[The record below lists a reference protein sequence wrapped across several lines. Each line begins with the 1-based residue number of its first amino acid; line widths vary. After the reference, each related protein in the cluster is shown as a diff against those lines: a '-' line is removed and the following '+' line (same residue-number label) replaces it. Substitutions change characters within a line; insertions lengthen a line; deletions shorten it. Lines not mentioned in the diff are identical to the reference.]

1 MINEVQILNQFS
13 WNSQWVHLQIH
24 RNASGSWNRLQIQS
38 GFRRISFQ
46 AAISAA
52 TIVLLKKCL
61 IISNNIAIK
70 LLTSLLFSPVSPSR
84 NHFFILTLTLTA
96 ERHAMFWLWCSLWS
110 DYKKQNNSVLLLKHF
125 DRQSTQ
131 GNLTPC
137 CSSYC
142 IEMTRGVHL
151 WIELNINPQPKM
163 ALKTL
168 LYGQVVGL
176 LGLHSRLVFSSSAR
190 EFGELEV

>member
-13 WNSQWVHLQIH
+13 WNSQWVHL
-24 RNASGSWNRLQIQS
+24 RSTVMPL
-38 GFRRISFQ
+38 
-46 AAISAA
+46 AAGIGCTFKVDSEESHFKQLFLHLIVKN
-52 TIVLLKKCL
+52 IVLLSKYL
-61 IISNNIAIK
+61 FTSNNIATK

-131 GNLTPC
+131 GNPTPC

-151 WIELNINPQPKM
+151 WIELNINSQPKM
-163 ALKTL
+163 ALETL
-168 LYGQVVGL
+168 LSGQVVGL
-176 LGLHSRLVFSSSAR
+176 SGLHSRMVFS
-190 EFGELEV
+190 

>member
-1 MINEVQILNQFS
+1 M
-13 WNSQWVHLQIH
+13 
-24 RNASGSWNRLQIQS
+24 QIQS

-46 AAISAA
+46 SAISAA

-70 LLTSLLFSPVSPSR
+70 LLTTLLFSPVSPSR

-96 ERHAMFWLWCSLWS
+96 KRHAMFWLWCSLWS

-131 GNLTPC
+131 GNPTPC

-142 IEMTRGVHL
+142 IVLYCHTMSTF
-151 WIELNINPQPKM
+151 PK
-163 ALKTL
+163 
-168 LYGQVVGL
+168 YID
-176 LGLHSRLVFSSSAR
+176 
-190 EFGELEV
+190 